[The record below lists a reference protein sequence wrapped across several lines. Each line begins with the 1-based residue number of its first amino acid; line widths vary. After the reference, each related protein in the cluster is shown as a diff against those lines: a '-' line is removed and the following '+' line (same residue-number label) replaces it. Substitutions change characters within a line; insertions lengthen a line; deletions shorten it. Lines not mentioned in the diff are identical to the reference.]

1 MSPIYT
7 YRCTKCGHTQEELAS
22 VTGGLVPWIKCG
34 FCGAK
39 NLRKVPSVPS
49 DPQGG
54 DTPKFY
60 GGK

>member
-1 MSPIYT
+1 MPQYDWICNMCGERFVVLSTVDGRIRPDDA
-7 YRCTKCGHTQEELAS
+7 CPKCKS
-22 VTGGLVPWIKCG
+22 KRI
-34 FCGAK
+34 
-39 NLRKVPSVPS
+39 RRVPSVPS